1 MDKAKFMIVD
11 DSPFS
16 IAVIK
21 SILEDNGYD
30 VVSTATNKTEM
41 LQNVI
46 DSKPNFVTMDMTL
59 PGTNGLECTEL
70 LRDIDKNI
78 KVIIISSLK
87 DKELLKNA
95 YALKVSGYI
104 QKPIDEEE
112 LLNII
117 KKLID
122 SDKIY
127 EELQNTQ
134 FNIFKEAFADGINKM
149 TKTIVTFGEDSKNSK
164 SEASRGVSCVIGII
178 GSFPGRLI
186 IDMSMET
193 ASKITDTIFNRENK
207 GMDEIINVVSELT
220 NIIAGNGCSVLN
232 RKNSVLGL
240 RLSPPTIFY
249 GNSLHISQ
257 TGSDSYTTK
266 IFSEF
271 GEMTLYVGF
280 SKSDKQLIQTNPY
293 F

>member
-1 MDKAKFMIVD
+1 MSKEKFMIVD

-30 VVSTATNKTEM
+30 VVATATNKNEM
-41 LQNVI
+41 LKNVI
-46 DSKPNFVTMDMTL
+46 DFKPNFVTMDMTL
-59 PGTNGLECTEL
+59 PETDGLECTEL
-70 LRDIDKNI
+70 LKDIDKNI

-87 DKELLKNA
+87 DKELLKSA

-112 LLNII
+112 LLSAI
-117 KKLID
+117 KKIID
-122 SDKIY
+122 ADEIY
-127 EELQNTQ
+127 AQLQDTQ
-134 FNIFKEAFADGINKM
+134 FDIFKEALSDGINKM
-149 TKTIVTFGEDSKNSK
+149 TKTIVSFSEDSKNSK
-164 SEASRGVSCVIGII
+164 SEESRGISCVIGII

-186 IDMSMET
+186 IDMSMDT
-193 ASKITDTIFNRENK
+193 ASKLTSTIFGRENK

-232 RKNSVLGL
+232 RKNSTLGL

-257 TGSDSYTTK
+257 TGSDSYITK
-266 IFSEF
+266 VYSDF

-280 SKSDKQLIQTNPY
+280 SKSDKQWI
-293 F
+293 